1 VLLRPVRTQQFF
13 FYGGRAQGS
22 ERILELCDRFENYE
36 GVMKEEIDVQGV
48 RQLLDEE
55 ANFLLLDCRNP
66 DEREFAH
73 IQKSEFIPMNEL
85 PIRVSELEPHR
96 KRRIVV
102 YCHLG
107 GRSDRVCQWLRS
119 QGFTQVQNM
128 VGGIDA
134 WAVEVDPA
142 VQRY

>member
-1 VLLRPVRTQQFF
+1 
-13 FYGGRAQGS
+13 
-22 ERILELCDRFENYE
+22 
-36 GVMKEEIDVQGV
+36 MKEEIDVKGV

-55 ANFLLLDCRNP
+55 AEFLLLDCRNP

-85 PIRVSELEPHR
+85 PNRVSELEPHR
-96 KRRIVV
+96 DRHIVV
-102 YCHLG
+102 YCHHG

-119 QGFTQVQNM
+119 QGFSQVQNM
-128 VGGIDA
+128 LGGIDA

-142 VQRY
+142 IRRY